1 MSSLSTAVC
10 PDDIPKTLIFT
21 KTKKDACRVYGSSVR
36 HARDKKY
43 VSMFHA
49 SQAQSTKS
57 ARINQLT
64 CGSLRCLI
72 CTIAFG
78 MVRNL
83 LVLCTVLVRRV
94 ILH

>member
-1 MSSLSTAVC
+1 MSNLSSAVC
-10 PDDIPKTLIFT
+10 PDDVPKTLIFT
-21 KTKKDACRVYGSSVR
+21 KTKKDACRVYSKLTKQT
-36 HARDKKY
+36 RDKKY

-57 ARINQLT
+57 FRINQLK

-78 MVRNL
+78 MVRKWS
-83 LVLCTVLVRRV
+83 
-94 ILH
+94 